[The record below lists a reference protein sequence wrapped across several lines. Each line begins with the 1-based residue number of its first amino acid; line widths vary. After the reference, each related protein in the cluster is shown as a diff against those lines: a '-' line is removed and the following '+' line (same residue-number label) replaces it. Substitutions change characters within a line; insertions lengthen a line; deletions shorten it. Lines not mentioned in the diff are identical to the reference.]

1 MFLNFVSRT
10 IIKRDMLNFVS
21 KECDAQNGNFFKNG
35 KKVTPLVVKVGIPEN
50 WPNNR

>member
-35 KKVTPLVVKVGIPEN
+35 GKSDPISC
-50 WPNNR
+50 